1 VAAALKDLNGPAAA
15 NLWQWLC
22 NRSPDLAANW
32 RAVLEDHRTKA
43 QNANGAAPPNSPR
56 AGTGPDDRA
65 AARPDDDSRAEK
77 GGAMS
82 ADPASRIE
90 ELQAAFQRVGRWGL
104 PWEAHVRFSG
114 GKVSACEFSPLLGY
128 VTSEGGDWKAKS
140 SALLQLTHRA
150 GKLLFPEATPC
161 ERDLEECWIKRVLLN
176 CPELPPAQDSGEV
189 CIPNY
194 AATCVFVL
202 GKLREELA
210 TPPEAKDNTVQAVTR
225 PGDRAAASGA
235 DTNGW
240 YTVTQAARIATCN
253 SGVISNAVKA
263 GKLKSN
269 GKDGHSRR
277 VDAAD
282 LSRWQLERATR
293 PESTESEDAVQKK
306 MDNAAKKP
314 RRSNR

>member
-1 VAAALKDLNGPAAA
+1 MPTIEETVAILEGKRKMLLAAMIAADKGTNEPRGYQAQGKTRKDSMVNGPAWIQGHVDADFLLPTLKFWFDRLRYLGITKLPPWTGEPNDETKTLELLDGLIAA
-15 NLWQWLC
+15 CREAL
-22 NRSPDLAANW
+22 PTANEQE
-32 RAVLEDHRTKA
+32 R
-43 QNANGAAPPNSPR
+43 
-56 AGTGPDDRA
+56 
-65 AARPDDDSRAEK
+65 
-77 GGAMS
+77 
-82 ADPASRIE
+82 E
-90 ELQAAFQRVGRWGL
+90 EF
-104 PWEAHVRFSG
+104 
-114 GKVSACEFSPLLGY
+114 
-128 VTSEGGDWKAKS
+128 
-140 SALLQLTHRA
+140 
-150 GKLLFPEATPC
+150 ATP
-161 ERDLEECWIKRVLLN
+161 
-176 CPELPPAQDSGEV
+176 
-189 CIPNY
+189 
-194 AATCVFVL
+194 
-202 GKLREELA
+202 
-210 TPPEAKDNTVQAVTR
+210 PPEAKDNTVQTVTR

-277 VDAAD
+277 VDGAD